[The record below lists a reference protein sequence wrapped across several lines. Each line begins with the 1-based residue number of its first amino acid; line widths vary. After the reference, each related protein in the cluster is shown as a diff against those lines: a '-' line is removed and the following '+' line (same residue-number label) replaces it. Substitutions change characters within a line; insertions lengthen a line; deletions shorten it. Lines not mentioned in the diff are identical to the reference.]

1 MWEWQT
7 SATEGEEGRE
17 NQTATHNRARVEKRD
32 DEFAARERLNIG
44 QEKTPGNR
52 QKGRRVCQIFRYVDI
67 SCLVNE

>member
-1 MWEWQT
+1 MGMVDV
-7 SATEGEEGRE
+7 AEGEEGRE

-52 QKGRRVCQIFRYVDI
+52 
-67 SCLVNE
+67 